1 MNPQSLVALVLV
13 IIVIGVL
20 VWAMNTVL
28 ASYIDAKFLQLANIV
43 IFVAVVLYVL
53 FFLLGMVGV
62 DGPWR
67 LPQPTR

>member
-28 ASYIDAKFLQLANIV
+28 SPYIDAKFLQLANIV

-53 FFLLGMVGV
+53 FFLLGLVGV
-62 DGPWR
+62 EGPWR
-67 LPQPTR
+67 LPQPH

>member
-1 MNPQSLVALVLV
+1 MSLVSLVVV

-28 ASYIDAKFLQLANIV
+28 SPYIDGKFLQLANVV

-53 FFLLGMVGV
+53 FFLLGLVGV
-62 DGPWR
+62 EMPWR
-67 LPQPTR
+67 GPPLR

>member
-53 FFLLGMVGV
+53 FFLLGLVGI
-62 DGPWR
+62 DWR
-67 LPQPTR
+67 LPQPR